1 MTARW
6 PTKEDLA
13 AARERFEEAI
23 PGWEPPVAF
32 GVGLV
37 DGEGTSFPAV
47 NRRSAFLSAVVL
59 GMVCGHASGTRT
71 YDLPPHI
78 LAEAVRLMSPAEA
91 CTDVQHPN
99 LTAWRSIL
107 AEIEG
112 TEGTES
118 AEGTERRAV
127 AVFVGD
133 LADPPAD
140 EHDARFR
147 ALLDTEGA

>member
-6 PTKEDLA
+6 PTKDDLA
-13 AARERFEEAI
+13 SARRRFEEAI
-23 PGWEPPVAF
+23 PGWEAPVAF
-32 GVGLV
+32 GAGLV
-37 DGEGTSFPAV
+37 GGDGTSFPTV
-47 NRRSAFLSAVVL
+47 NLRSGYLSAVVL
-59 GMVCGHASGTRT
+59 ATVCGHVSGTRT
-71 YDLPPHI
+71 YALSADD

-91 CTDVQHPN
+91 CTDVRHPN

-127 AVFVGD
+127 AVFVGG

>member
-1 MTARW
+1 MTAQW
-6 PTKEDLA
+6 PTKDDLA
-13 AARERFEEAI
+13 AARKRFEEAI

-37 DGEGTSFPAV
+37 GDDGTSFPVV
-47 NRRSAFLSAVVL
+47 NRRSGFLSAVVL

-71 YDLPPHI
+71 YDLPPYV

-91 CTDVQHPN
+91 CTDVRHPN

-112 TEGTES
+112 AEGHDETEGT
-118 AEGTERRAV
+118 GRRAV

-133 LADPPAD
+133 FADPPAD

-147 ALLDTEGA
+147 ALLAAGES

>member
-6 PTKEDLA
+6 PTKDDLA
-13 AARERFEEAI
+13 AARKRFEEAI

-37 DGEGTSFPAV
+37 GDDGTSFPAV
-47 NRRSAFLSAVVL
+47 NRRSGFLSAVVL

-71 YDLPPHI
+71 YDLPPYM

-91 CTDVQHPN
+91 CTDVRHPN
-99 LTAWRSIL
+99 LTAWRSML
-107 AEIEG
+107 AEIEDTADTENTAG
-112 TEGTES
+112 TG
-118 AEGTERRAV
+118 RRAV

-133 LADPPAD
+133 FADPPAD

-147 ALLDTEGA
+147 ALLATEDA